1 MQHDLFPRSSLTL
14 KPENGRN
21 EPHLWVRRLVIWEK
35 PSQII
40 RDIALKPGLNIIWSP
55 DSNQQKDA
63 PIGHG
68 SGKTTFCRLL
78 RYCLG
83 EDSFAPDGQRTAIWN
98 NFPEGHVG
106 AEILL
111 DGRLWIILRALGSK
125 RRDIAIENASFAD
138 AFSENR
144 EITGITPFRDAV
156 ISTILGDSALLMP
169 NAIGVNGAWEAALA
183 WLTRD
188 QECRFG
194 HHLDWRDSNTSS
206 NSSIRGRSFED
217 RLTVVRSFI
226 GALTKEEILTR
237 IEEGE
242 LDRFLSGNRSEFG
255 RLDWQISRYREKL
268 NQFFSG
274 GVASG
279 TNLDAAAMKDSANT
293 ILAKSLNLTTSGNI
307 TDLELAR
314 QNRDVAHSELRGYE
328 DSLNQNAIRIEEKGK
343 VVKAIESELPEA
355 YAKSV
360 SEQNPVCPICK
371 VLIDK
376 ALAEGCGISTA
387 TCNLPAL
394 QESIE
399 KRRAEMQVQINEI
412 TALKALEPT
421 LKQNIALVRQ
431 RLVPLEKTV
440 AALENAIL
448 QRSDAIRKAER
459 LVDDVVRYEEFLT
472 EKDKLESSIETA
484 ETQLE
489 KIRETL
495 AAHRTAVSDVVG
507 ELSWRFDTILRELIH
522 ANIQGEIKLDGKG
535 LNLKV
540 ELGGERSTAA
550 IDSLK
555 VVAFDFSVLT
565 LTMEGKTHLPAF
577 LLHDSPRE
585 ADLGASIYGHLFEV
599 AKRLENTGASPLFQY
614 IVTTTTEPPEDCR
627 AEPWLRL
634 TIHGSPAAER
644 LLKTDL

>member
-14 KPENGRN
+14 KPESGRS
-21 EPHLWVRRLVIWEK
+21 EPRLWARRLVIWEK
-35 PSQII
+35 PSHII
-40 RDIALKPGLNIIWSP
+40 RDIELRPGLNIIWSP
-55 DSNQQKDA
+55 DSTQQSDA

-68 SGKTTFCRLL
+68 SGKTTFCRFL

-83 EDSFAPDGQRTAIWN
+83 EDSFAPEGQRTAIWN

-106 AEILL
+106 AEVLL
-111 DGRLWIILRALGSK
+111 DGKLWIILRALGNK
-125 RRDIAIENASFAD
+125 RRDVAIENASFAD
-138 AFSENR
+138 AFSETG
-144 EITGITPFRDAV
+144 EITGITLFRDAV
-156 ISTILGDSALLMP
+156 ISTILGDAALLMP
-169 NAIGVNGAWEAALA
+169 NSIGVNGAWEAVLA

-206 NSSIRGRSFED
+206 NSPIRGRSVED

-226 GALTKEEILTR
+226 GALTKEEIITR
-237 IEEGE
+237 VEEGK
-242 LDRFLSGNRSEFG
+242 LDRSISSNRSEFG
-255 RLDWQISRYREKL
+255 RLDWQISRYRERL
-268 NQFFSG
+268 NLFFSG
-274 GVASG
+274 DVASG

-293 ILAKSLNLTTSGNI
+293 ILAKSLNLTASDNV

-314 QNRDVAHSELRGYE
+314 KNRDLAHSELRGYE

-371 VLIDK
+371 VRIDK

-387 TCNLPAL
+387 TCDLSAL

-399 KRRAEMQVQINEI
+399 KRRTEMQLQIKEI
-412 TALKALEPT
+412 DKLKAMEPT

-431 RLVPLEKTV
+431 RLSPLEKTV

-448 QRSDAIRKAER
+448 QRSDAVRKAER
-459 LVDDVVRYEEFLT
+459 LVDDITRYEEFLT
-472 EKDKLESSIETA
+472 EKDKLGSAIEIA

-489 KIRETL
+489 KTKETL
-495 AAHRTAVSDVVG
+495 TAHRTAVSEVISN
-507 ELSWRFDTILRELIH
+507 LSRRFDTILRELIH
-522 ANIQGEIKLDGKG
+522 ADIQGEIKLDGKG

-555 VVAFDFSVLT
+555 VVAFDLSVLT
-565 LTMEGKTHLPAF
+565 LTIEGKTHLPAF

-585 ADLGASIYGHLFEV
+585 ADLGASIYGHLFDV

-614 IVTTTTEPPEDCR
+614 IVTTTTEPPDDCR

-634 TIHGSPAAER
+634 TINGSPAAHR
-644 LLKTDL
+644 LLKNDL